1 MHLIDE
7 GYVFDLGNCKFE
19 VVHLP
24 GHEDAS
30 ILIYDRANGLL
41 FSSDI
46 YAVNRY
52 WVADNTG
59 ATGVKQDLLLS
70 LHQQLMDIY
79 TKDGGVVKEL
89 YTGHNRIGCGGDY
102 LIMWEQCLQKF
113 VNYGAPP

>member
-1 MHLIDE
+1 MRT
-7 GYVFDLGNCKFE
+7 
-19 VVHLP
+19 P
-24 GHEDAS
+24 S

-79 TKDGGVVKEL
+79 TKDGAQVKEL
-89 YTGHNRIGCGGDY
+89 YTGHNRIGMGGDY
-102 LIMWEQCLQKF
+102 LTMWEQCLQKF
-113 VNYGAPP
+113 CQLRRRRTDRQPQRRRYTDVSGRQRV